1 MRPGA
6 NLRRMDPRQER
17 LALNEA
23 LFRETN
29 EAVRAIASVHGDD
42 PHVYEFFCECSNTDC
57 TFQLRATL
65 AEYEAVRAHGD
76 RFLIA
81 PAHALPEIEV
91 VVERTSGWWVV
102 QKQGDA
108 GELVEELD
116 PRDD

>member
-1 MRPGA
+1 
-6 NLRRMDPRQER
+6 MDARQER
-17 LALNEA
+17 LARNEA
-23 LFRETN
+23 LFREVN
-29 EAVRAIASVHGDD
+29 ERVRSIAIVHGADA
-42 PHVYEFFCECSNTDC
+42 HVYEFFCECSNADC

-81 PAHALPEIEV
+81 PEHSMPEIEV
-91 VVERTSGWWVV
+91 VIDKQPGWWVV
-102 QKQGDA
+102 EKQGEA